1 MSRLSPVTVV
11 IPTYNEKLNLEKLVE
26 SVLATAPDYRVLIV
40 DDNSPDGTGDE
51 AERLAALHAGRIEV
65 MHRSGK
71 SGMGSAYVAG
81 FKRALL
87 GDARVIFEMD
97 ADFSHDPRYLEPI
110 RAGIQRADV
119 VVGSRYVPGGRGIK
133 WSWRRALLSR
143 LGCLY
148 ARIVLRL
155 PLRDVTSGFKAFRRE
170 VLEAIDF
177 TGIKSNGF
185 AFQIEM
191 NDAAKRL
198 GFKIAEVPIVFEDR
212 RYGYSK
218 MDWSIIRE
226 GLVVVARRFF
236 RGAPDRGARERDV
249 RASAIPAAAPS
260 SGDAP

>member
-11 IPTYNEKLNLEKLVE
+11 IPTYNERDNLEKLVE
-26 SVLATAPDYRVLIV
+26 SVLSTASDYRVLIV

-51 AERLAALHAGRIEV
+51 AERLAAIHAGRV
-65 MHRSGK
+65 DVLHRSGK
-71 SGMGSAYVAG
+71 SGMGSAYLAG
-81 FKRALL
+81 FQRALR

-110 RAGIQRADV
+110 RAKVDEAGADV

-133 WSWRRALLSR
+133 WSFRRMLLSR

-148 ARIVLRL
+148 ARTVLRL
-155 PLRDVTSGFKAFRRE
+155 PLRDVTSGFKCFRRE
-170 VLEAIDF
+170 VLESIDF
-177 TGIKSNGF
+177 SDIRSNGF

-191 NDAAKRL
+191 NHAAARR

-218 MDWSIIRE
+218 MDWSIVRE
-226 GLVVVARRFF
+226 GLLLVARLFF
-236 RGAPDRGARERDV
+236 RGSSRIEPRRVTAPPL
-249 RASAIPAAAPS
+249 SAPAPS
-260 SGDAP
+260 SGEAP